1 MDLTPIKNIEMKIL
15 VKLLIVRYHFI
26 IITLLKPYLVCT
38 FFDKQIDLRKC
49 ERKFGSVR
57 ILMVG

>member
-1 MDLTPIKNIEMKIL
+1 MKIF

-38 FFDKQIDLRKC
+38 LFDKQIYVRKC

-57 ILMVG
+57 IHLVG